1 MAATRGTPTP
11 APMPMP
17 ALVLVLKP
25 LGDVRAVSG
34 TLSVT
39 VALVT
44 NADAEAVV
52 EVAAIDEVVEVP
64 LPAVRLK

>member
-17 ALVLVLKP
+17 ALVLVLMP
-25 LGDVRAVSG
+25 LEDVCAVSG
-34 TLSVT
+34 TLLVA
-39 VALVT
+39 VALFT